1 MRVHPSFVVPVKQV
15 RRDATA
21 GRGRK
26 GAASTERVGQAY
38 VLLIVDYF
46 TKAAEFVYIPDK
58 KAETVARAFHDR
70 WLMRFGVPEWV
81 TSDNGQEFGGAFRHQ
96 LERLGI
102 ALVHSSPYHPQANG
116 AVERLVRTMKTI
128 LAAKAA
134 NAVYDWPS
142 LLPQVQS
149 DYMARVH
156 ATTQFS
162 LDELVYAKKVK
173 LPPPVGDLHWDAS
186 QPAVASLGAYVGERD
201 ARFDGFCAAAYDRI
215 LRSQRASMDRARVAA
230 ARRPGGGGGG
240 GGESRSR

>member
-1 MRVHPSFVVPVKQV
+1 MPPVNYRWELIAAYHDRLGHAGVSQTLHCMRVGIKADVAAFIRQCHPCQKQRLEAEIVHDPVQPKMSGPFEHLHVDLSGPFPVKEV
-15 RRDATA
+15 RREANA

-58 KAETVARAFHDR
+58 KADTVARAFHDR

-116 AVERLVRTMKTI
+116 AVERLVRTKKTI
-128 LAAKAA
+128 LVAKAA
-134 NAVYDWPS
+134 NAVYDWPA
-142 LLPQVQS
+142 LLPQV
-149 DYMARVH
+149 
-156 ATTQFS
+156 
-162 LDELVYAKKVK
+162 
-173 LPPPVGDLHWDAS
+173 
-186 QPAVASLGAYVGERD
+186 
-201 ARFDGFCAAAYDRI
+201 
-215 LRSQRASMDRARVAA
+215 
-230 ARRPGGGGGG
+230 
-240 GGESRSR
+240 